1 MKLVC
6 ERKVTMIPSTINRRG
21 KKREKKDI
29 LNVAAYCRVST
40 SQEEQENSYESQVA
54 YYTKL
59 ITETPEWNLVAIY
72 ADDGISG
79 TDMKKRD
86 NFNLMMERCLRK
98 EQDIDLI
105 LTKSISRFARN
116 TVDCLSC
123 IRRLKERNI
132 AIYFEK
138 EHINTLEA
146 TGELL
151 ITILSSQA
159 QEESRNISEN
169 VKWGLKRKYENGEVL
184 IKRTFG
190 YKKGIDKRLHI
201 IPEEAEI
208 VRMIYKKYLEG
219 QSLNGIAD
227 LLTKM
232 KVRTIRG
239 NSRWNGSSIRVI
251 LTNEKYIGDAIA
263 QKTFTVD
270 YLLKDRR
277 KNKGELPQ
285 YYVQN
290 LHEPII
296 SKELYYLVQ
305 QEMKRRTCLK
315 KKSMSGGV
323 EELEGRYSGK
333 FALSKIL
340 ICGEC
345 GSEYRR
351 QIRRKSGK
359 EKAVWRCEKRLRNGI
374 RYCRH
379 SPTLE
384 EGVLHGII
392 LKAINRM
399 ADEIQIGSRE
409 AEEIFEIQTE
419 EIPNQVQKEN
429 SNVTVFE
436 SIYSNIACNLKDYEK
451 MKIHIVEEQLEQD
464 KVRCMVIQD
473 IIGKRTYFLNEYNEQ
488 LVRKLVKKINVIN
501 AFQIEVVFK
510 IGLVVLE
517 TWKGN
522 DK

>member
-1 MKLVC
+1 MC

-21 KKREKKDI
+21 SKRAKNRI

-59 ITETPEWNLVAIY
+59 ITDTPEWNLVAIY

-98 EQDIDLI
+98 DKDIDLI

-138 EHINTLEA
+138 EHINTLES

-190 YKKGIDKRLHI
+190 YEKGTDKNLHI
-201 IPEEAEI
+201 IPEEAEF

-219 QSLNGIAD
+219 QSLNGIAN

-232 KVRTIRG
+232 KVKTIRG
-239 NSRWNGSSIRVI
+239 NTRWNGSSIRVI
-251 LTNEKYIGDAIA
+251 LTNEKYIGDAVA
-263 QKTFTVD
+263 QKTFTAD

-285 YYVQN
+285 YYVQD

-305 QEMKRRTCLK
+305 QEMKRRACLK
-315 KKSMSGGV
+315 KKSMAGGT
-323 EELEGRYSGK
+323 EELVGKYSGK

-351 QIRRKSGK
+351 QTSRKSGK
-359 EKAVWRCEKRLRNGI
+359 EKAVWRCENRLRNGI

-384 EGVLHGII
+384 EESIHGII
-392 LKAINRM
+392 LEPINRM
-399 ADEIQIGSRE
+399 ADQIQIGKSEVKETIAIRTE
-409 AEEIFEIQTE
+409 KIAKQTWE
-419 EIPNQVQKEN
+419 KIKTCLSLNR
-429 SNVTVFE
+429 F
-436 SIYSNIACNLKDYEK
+436 IAIL
-451 MKIHIVEEQLEQD
+451 
-464 KVRCMVIQD
+464 
-473 IIGKRTYFLNEYNEQ
+473 F
-488 LVRKLVKKINVIN
+488 
-501 AFQIEVVFK
+501 A
-510 IGLVVLE
+510 
-517 TWKGN
+517 TWKTM
-522 DK
+522 KKWRYIT